1 MQEEIS
7 MGRFVTFVF
16 AALLLAACSEEE
28 SGQTPGPVTDAADA
42 SQDAAGDTGNAIDVS
57 LEDLAMPGDASVEPD
72 PGPPACPAAG
82 VEVVTF
88 ETADGLTLEA
98 DLHRTGTTVSPAVI
112 LLHMIPPGNDRT
124 NYPLSF
130 REELREAGF
139 TVLNVDR
146 RGAGGSEGV
155 AADAYQ
161 GPNGKLDA
169 AAAVSALSAL
179 PCPPDLSRL
188 SIIGASNGTTTALD
202 YALHAAESAEEDPV
216 PHAMVFLTGGP
227 YTENQ
232 NELGAVLENPEL
244 DEVPILFVYPE
255 DEATWSE
262 SYKDTAAHWTHKSYE
277 QSGHGTHLFDS
288 APVSMTD
295 VTQWL
300 VDTL

>member
-1 MQEEIS
+1 MR
-7 MGRFVTFVF
+7 RFVTFVF

-28 SGQTPGPVTDAADA
+28 SGQTPGPVTDPTDAVADTAQDA
-42 SQDAAGDTGNAIDVS
+42 SGDTGSATDGS
-57 LEDLAMPGDASVEPD
+57 LDDLASPGDAISEPD

-98 DLHRTGTTVSPAVI
+98 DLHRTDATASAAVI

-130 REELREAGF
+130 REKLHEAGF

-155 AADAYQ
+155 ATDAYQ

-169 AAAVSALSAL
+169 AAAVSALTAL

-188 SIIGASNGTTTALD
+188 AIIGASNGTTTALD
-202 YALHAAESAEEDPV
+202 YALHAAKNPEEDPV
-216 PHAMVFLTGGP
+216 PRAMVFLTGGP

-244 DEVPILFVYPE
+244 DEVPILFVYPQ
-255 DEATWSE
+255 DEASWSE
-262 SYKDTAAHWTHKSYE
+262 SYKDTATHWTHKAYE

-295 VTQWL
+295 VTEWL
-300 VDTL
+300 VDAL